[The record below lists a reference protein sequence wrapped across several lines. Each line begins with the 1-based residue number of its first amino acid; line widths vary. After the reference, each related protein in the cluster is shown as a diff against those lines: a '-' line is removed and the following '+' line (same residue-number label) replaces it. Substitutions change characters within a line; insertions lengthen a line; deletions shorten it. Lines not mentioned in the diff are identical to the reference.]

1 MRSMLVI
8 LILLGLVPGA
18 GAQTPAT
25 DDDRAPSSPGAFW
38 AAAGDPTLGRLIE
51 VALERN
57 PDLRAVDARV
67 DVARADR
74 LAATLDLAPAVT
86 ARGGYTRQ
94 QMSGASFPGLG
105 GSLPEQDLWE
115 AGVQL
120 SWELDAFGRVRRSLQ
135 GRSALLDATEE
146 EVDDTRLLLAAEVAD
161 AYFRFRG
168 EENRLAV
175 ARRNAEN
182 QRRTL
187 TVTRER
193 LDGGRGTALDTERAS
208 AQLSSTLAIISGLEA
223 SMTAARLRLA
233 SLIGGDPAPMLET
246 PAAPFE
252 LPALAADAASPRPEE
267 LVRQRPDL
275 RGAEQRLAASEA
287 FVGAARADY
296 LPRISVQG
304 AAGYTAGAFDDL
316 GRSGTPRYAFGPVI
330 SWPLLDL
337 GRVKARVDGARAE
350 QAEARARYDAAVLR
364 AVEEVGTSRVAY
376 SSALER
382 LRHLEDAATASE
394 RATEL
399 ARLRF
404 EEGATDFLE
413 VLDAERRQLEAQDR
427 LATGRTEAANALVAL
442 YRATGGEGWSP

>member
-1 MRSMLVI
+1 MRSMILI

-25 DDDRAPSSPGAFW
+25 DDDREPSSPGAFW

-146 EVDDTRLLLAAEVAD
+146 DLGDTRLLLAAEVAG

-168 EENRLAV
+168 EEDRLAV

-233 SLIGGDPAPMLET
+233 SLIGSDPAPMLET

-252 LPALAADAASPRPEE
+252 PPALAADAAAPRPEE

-316 GRSGTPRYAFGPVI
+316 GRSGTPRYAFGPMI

-350 QAEARARYDAAVLR
+350 RAEARARYDAAVLR
-364 AVEEVGTSRVAY
+364 AVEEVETSRVAY

-442 YRATGGEGWSP
+442 YRATGGEGWSS